1 MRSIRNQLVTSL
13 AVGVVLLTS
22 VAGAG
27 LYVYMDEVLER
38 GLDAALSAEADAIAG
53 AVHMEDDGQPH
64 LSPAGLT
71 PPSPADRQQGPLYY
85 QVWREDGRTLARAA
99 PGTAPLPSPHRSTR
113 RTGDATLADGT
124 HARVLRLSFLAQPD
138 EDAFDPASTRPAAP
152 RERLTLVVAHDR
164 RSIDRPLAVLLGGL
178 LVAAATVL
186 AGLLVIVTWGVR
198 RGLRPL
204 ADVSDLADRIG
215 PASLDVRF
223 PVGPAVPVEL
233 RPIGVK
239 LNDLL
244 DRLQA
249 AFDRE
254 RRFSAAIAHELR
266 TPVAELR
273 SLCEVT
279 LRWPDDGR
287 AAADAVAEALAIAG
301 EIGSTVENLTLLAR
315 CQAGAERL
323 DPRPLCL
330 ATTAAAEWGR
340 SRSRAADRALTTR
353 VDLEPP
359 CPVRADPRVLTVVLR
374 NLFANALE
382 HATAGGFVR
391 VHAEPAG
398 DRVTLVIGN
407 STDRLLPADLPR
419 LTEAFWRKDDA
430 RTDRA
435 HVGLGLAIVDAYCRI
450 ADVEFQARL
459 TGPAWFEVTLS
470 FAADP

>member
-13 AVGVVLLTS
+13 AAGVVGLTAA
-22 VAGAG
+22 AGVG
-27 LYVYMDEVLER
+27 LYVYMDEVLEH
-38 GLDAALSAEADAIAG
+38 GLDAALAAEADAIAG

-64 LSPAGLT
+64 LNPAGLT
-71 PPSPADRQQGPLYY
+71 SQPPVGRGQGPLYY
-85 QVWREDGRTLARAA
+85 QLWREDGQTLARVA
-99 PGTAPLPSPHRSTR
+99 PGTAPLPPPHRPTR
-113 RTGDATLADGT
+113 PTGDVALADGT
-124 HARVLRLSFLAQPD
+124 PARVLRLSFVAQPD
-138 EDAFDPASTRPAAP
+138 QDEFDPAPPRPAAR
-152 RERLTLVVAHDR
+152 RERLTLIVARDR
-164 RSIDRPLAVLLGGL
+164 RSIDRPLAVLLAGL

-186 AGLLVIVTWGVR
+186 AGILAIVTWGVR

-223 PVGPAVPVEL
+223 PVGAGVPVEL

-254 RRFSAAIAHELR
+254 RRFSAAVAHELR

-279 LRWPDDGR
+279 LRWPGDGR
-287 AAADAVAEALAIAG
+287 AAGEAVAEALAIAG

-315 CQAGAERL
+315 CQAGVERL

-330 ATTAAAEWGR
+330 ATTVAAEWGR
-340 SRSRAADRALTTR
+340 ARSRAAGRPLTTQ
-353 VDLEPP
+353 VDLGPP
-359 CPVRADPRVLTVVLR
+359 CRVRADPRVLTVVLR
-374 NLFANALE
+374 NLFENALE
-382 HATAGGFVR
+382 HATAGGRVR
-391 VHAEPAG
+391 VHAERAG

-407 STDRLLPADLPR
+407 SADGLVPADLPR

-450 ADVEFQARL
+450 ADVHFRTRL
-459 TGPAWFEVTLS
+459 TGPDWLEVTLS
-470 FAADP
+470 LAAEP